1 MDAQWLWGMSSSH
14 SARWKAASLGYHL
27 VTQWHHSL
35 FMHTGRISPPDVLG
49 VPHPQLWW
57 LSAFAH
63 TDFLLRTNHPFTFSL
78 GDPVQTMP
86 VCPSLLCRL
95 LSPHSWTHLQLLHQA
110 DHVAISTEA
119 RCSAF
124 CLLPSAFHSGSKERS
139 YILFYLW
146 FPKSGSEPG
155 ILCRWMDFIWC
166 FYYVA
171 NSKDFAAE
179 GFVPNW

>member
-1 MDAQWLWGMSSSH
+1 MRQTLMDAQWLWGMSSSH

-78 GDPVQTMP
+78 GDPVQTTP

-95 LSPHSWTHLQLLHQA
+95 LNPHSWTHLQLLHQA
-110 DHVAISTEA
+110 DHVAICFARISTEA

-124 CLLPSAFHSGSKERS
+124 CLQPSIQVLRRGATSYFTSGFQSLAQNQAFCAGGWTSFGV
-139 YILFYLW
+139 FT
-146 FPKSGSEPG
+146 
-155 ILCRWMDFIWC
+155 M
-166 FYYVA
+166 
-171 NSKDFAAE
+171 
-179 GFVPNW
+179 